1 MSMHQNLYPE
11 FLLAIAIFVMAFCV
25 FISMLI
31 AAIVSLIREH
41 GAKVKPVPA
50 ASRRFS
56 SIVERI
62 QHFLRKE
69 RARVIR
75 YLDIS

>member
-1 MSMHQNLYPE
+1 MHQNLYPE
-11 FLLAIAIFVMAFCV
+11 FLFATAIFLMAF
-25 FISMLI
+25 FIFITMVI
-31 AAIVSLIREH
+31 AAIVSLIHEH
-41 GAKVKPVPA
+41 GAKINPA
-50 ASRRFS
+50 PRVNRRFS

-62 QHFLRKE
+62 QNFLRKE